1 MQPLVNLPLT
11 IEEAGHLIAALY
23 AQELKTS
30 TENNSDW
37 YTKRIAQALTNVR
50 RELKVRQEEARALRD
65 VCCVLHQ
72 QQMKG
77 LHND

>member
-1 MQPLVNLPLT
+1 MQPMINLPLT
-11 IEEAGHLIAALY
+11 IEEAGHLISALY

-50 RELKVRQEEARALRD
+50 HELEVRQSEARVLRD

-72 QQMKG
+72 QQTKG
-77 LHND
+77 

>member
-1 MQPLVNLPLT
+1 MQPTINLPLT

-50 RELKVRQEEARALRD
+50 RELKVRQEEARSLRD

-72 QQMKG
+72 QQTKEVTQ
-77 LHND
+77 

>member
-1 MQPLVNLPLT
+1 MHPMINLPLT

-23 AQELKTS
+23 SQELKIS

-50 RELKVRQEEARALRD
+50 RELKVRQSEARALRD
-65 VCCVLHQ
+65 AGGV
-72 QQMKG
+72 
-77 LHND
+77 

>member
-1 MQPLVNLPLT
+1 MHPMINLPLT

-23 AQELKTS
+23 SQELKIS

-50 RELKVRQEEARALRD
+50 RELKVRQEEAKAIRD
-65 VCCVLHQ
+65 AGGV
-72 QQMKG
+72 
-77 LHND
+77 